1 METFAS
7 QLPCIYFSLYEDGT
21 LVGVSDRLCSKLG
34 YSRDEI
40 VDQKVDI
47 IFTVS
52 TRIFQQTHFFPLL
65 KMQGNAE
72 EIFITLRNKDGTSLP
87 VLVNAERIDHNN
99 KEVYQYVGI
108 IVSNRNKFE
117 EELIE
122 ARKVAQ
128 KALSE
133 NVDLLQAKL
142 EMQQYVEALDKQI
155 KIIAKQNDELK
166 QFSRVVSHNLQE
178 PLRKLSVFT
187 ELFLQAPNTIE
198 QYKYLE
204 KLRNASDQMREVVS
218 GLQKYVW
225 LSDAP
230 LNFTKIEINRTLA
243 NIISQLNNE
252 FPGIQLTIEMPES
265 YIIEGDIEQIHLL
278 FYELLSN
285 SLRFRKQ
292 KESASVSI
300 TIENIQKNI
309 FQSVKNKYKY
319 VDFLQINIRDRGTG
333 FNPDFKDQTFEL
345 FKTLHAESGKGIGLS
360 LCSKVVNNHNGSIK
374 IDSKPGEWTLITIYL
389 PWNHASV
396 AETETAIQA

>member
-1 METFAS
+1 
-7 QLPCIYFSLYEDGT
+7 
-21 LVGVSDRLCSKLG
+21 
-34 YSRDEI
+34 
-40 VDQKVDI
+40 
-47 IFTVS
+47 
-52 TRIFQQTHFFPLL
+52 
-65 KMQGNAE
+65 MQGNAE

-204 KLRNASDQMREVVS
+204 KLRNASAQMREVVS

-389 PWNHASV
+389 PWNHV
-396 AETETAIQA
+396 NIAETETAVQA